1 MAGQVFP
8 FFTALQL
15 PDAPFKLSKPS
26 DTCHLWCGLHLVQ
39 FLALL
44 ELPNCHIFRFY
55 WLDNAGCFLETVQTL
70 YLEARR
76 LPPWLLL
83 GHSSLP
89 FASPQTPKNPRGSF
103 DQALWPQAF
112 VVRALKPAVCLHGPL
127 LLGRSS
133 LPFASQTP
141 KIPRGSFDQALWP
154 QAFVLKALKTAVCLH
169 GPLLLGCSSLPFA
182 SPETPKIP
190 RGSFDQALW
199 PQAFV
204 VRALKPAVCLHGPL
218 LLGRS
223 SLPFASPQ
231 TPKKSPRQLRP
242 GTLATGICC

>member
-1 MAGQVFP
+1 MARQVFPFLLARNCRMLPSNPSNPPKHARPALGAASCATPRYAKSFLFYWPETASNPSNPPNWRLELPAVAGQVFP

-15 PDAPFKLSKPS
+15 PDAPFKPSKPS

-55 WLDNAGCFLETVQTL
+55 WLDNAGCFLETVQAL
-70 YLEARR
+70 YLEARC
-76 LPPWLLL
+76 LPPW
-83 GHSSLP
+83 
-89 FASPQTPKNPRGSF
+89 
-103 DQALWPQAF
+103 
-112 VVRALKPAVCLHGPL
+112 
-127 LLGRSS
+127 
-133 LPFASQTP
+133 
-141 KIPRGSFDQALWP
+141 
-154 QAFVLKALKTAVCLH
+154 
-169 GPLLLGCSSLPFA
+169 
-182 SPETPKIP
+182 
-190 RGSFDQALW
+190 
-199 PQAFV
+199 
-204 VRALKPAVCLHGPL
+204 L